1 MAAMKRLKLDY
12 FALYWT
18 QIFYLFFHVVRV
30 IRVSSGALDPYK
42 QWYVRTHKRDEWYV
56 TDSFC
61 ENGATYS
68 VALQ

>member
-42 QWYVRTHKRDEWYV
+42 QWYVCTHKRDVWYV
-56 TDSFC
+56 TD
-61 ENGATYS
+61 
-68 VALQ
+68 